1 MFDNFVDVTVICLQ
15 VYAFLIKFQ
24 DGKTFDIDPM
34 KLLEQENRMHFNTLC
49 FISNNFRNYCIMET
63 VGLIFV
69 ATKVIDGARLAQ
81 RINVI
86 ALTLNESVS
95 LLGIFMGFLIMF
107 NVALVPL
114 AMAIWGT
121 YLVGY
126 KTKME
131 TLNSV
136 FMIAYSKGNLE
147 KLLDIN
153 FIWSFNFMLIYYV
166 VAIFILHAAFHMIQT
181 DALKNVVMLYSL
193 QEDDVV
199 DENKEEKKD
208 LSAKDLKKMKIA
220 NDNAMKKSFINSLQW
235 VFGWTGPQNVKKIGQ
250 LYDQLAVE
258 YRSSED
264 EDEDGGDDEEGG

>member
-1 MFDNFVDVTVICLQ
+1 MSLEKLFTFTTMFDNFVDITVIMLQ
-15 VYAFLIKFQ
+15 VYCFLIKVQ
-24 DGKTFDIDPM
+24 DGRTFNIDPM
-34 KLLEQENRMHFNTLC
+34 KILDYDNRMQYQTLC

-69 ATKVIDGARLAQ
+69 ATKVIDGARLAK
-81 RINVI
+81 RVNVI
-86 ALTLNESVS
+86 ALTLNESVA
-95 LLGIFMGFLIMF
+95 LLSIFMGFLIIF
-107 NVALVPL
+107 NIALVPL
-114 AMAIWGT
+114 AQSIWGT

-147 KLLDIN
+147 QLLDIN

-199 DENKEEKKD
+199 DDKPKEEITNLRKFN
-208 LSAKDLKKMKIA
+208 I
-220 NDNAMKKSFINSLQW
+220 
-235 VFGWTGPQNVKKIGQ
+235 
-250 LYDQLAVE
+250 E
-258 YRSSED
+258 
-264 EDEDGGDDEEGG
+264 